1 MIIKKNGNTKESSNN
16 EQYLMD
22 EIGLLKQENEV
33 LKQTIK
39 ELELDLILQQ
49 KEMVECEQ
57 GTVVKGKNSGWAS
70 IKNYK
75 K

>member
-57 GTVVKGKNSGWAS
+57 GTVVKGKNSGWAL

>member
-16 EQYLMD
+16 EQYIMD

-39 ELELDLILQQ
+39 
-49 KEMVECEQ
+49 K
-57 GTVVKGKNSGWAS
+57 
-70 IKNYK
+70 
-75 K
+75 